1 MNRFQICTVAV
12 AACFAVMLCFVQR
25 QIPAS
30 NVPSPA
36 QMATADTAGGA
47 AGSTKGTIAAAEA
60 PVPHLTSADFKK
72 EVEQSTLPVLVDF
85 YATWCG
91 PCKQIAPLIEKAQ
104 KQYKG
109 KLKVMKVDTDV
120 EGALS
125 AKFSV
130 TSIPTIII
138 FKNGKPIAIE
148 VGGKTWAQ
156 LEKMIDDALKTP

>member
-1 MNRFQICTVAV
+1 MKLFQICTVAV
-12 AACFAVMLCFVQR
+12 VVCFAAMLCFVQR
-25 QIPAS
+25 QPPAS
-30 NVPSPA
+30 NTSRRA
-36 QMATADTAGGA
+36 QVATADA
-47 AGSTKGTIAAAEA
+47 AGTSQVAAVEP
-60 PVPHLTSADFKK
+60 PVPHLTNADFKK
-72 EVEQSTLPVLVDF
+72 EVEQSTIPVLVDF

-109 KLKVMKVDTDV
+109 KLKVMKVDTDT

-125 AKFSV
+125 AKFNV